1 MHDEIFLVSVLLLSG
16 ASVRSGSVSI
26 ERLGDGAFVVV
37 DEDGFEDTA
46 PQLEQWRRHDRIGYV
61 DVSGPDFS
69 AFGAAKAFVETL
81 GLDRVREMLGER
93 TAA

>member
-16 ASVRSGSVSI
+16 APVRSGSVSI
-26 ERLGDGAFVVV
+26 ERLDDGAFVVV
-37 DEDGFEDTA
+37 DEDSLDSVE
-46 PQLEQWRRHDRIGYV
+46 PQLEQWKRHDRIGYV

-69 AFGAAKAFVETL
+69 AFGAAKAFVETI

>member
-16 ASVRSGSVSI
+16 APVRFGSVSI
-26 ERLGDGAFVVV
+26 EQVDGDFVVV
-37 DEDGFEDTA
+37 DEDSFDTVE
-46 PQLEQWRRHDRIGYV
+46 PQLEQWKRHDRIGYV